1 MTVTAHSGAFNTPDN
16 TIENVKKVLEEK
28 CEIFEVDVTFRPSG
42 TPVIIHDGNPSEDE
56 GVLLEE
62 VFALVAE
69 NDSSVKI
76 NLDIKSTANLPAVDK
91 LLQKYGLAD
100 RAFYTGVF
108 TDWVDTVKA
117 NSSVP
122 YYLNDSV
129 DEDKRNDAETLNALA
144 DKVISLGAIGL
155 NINFENVHPIM
166 TEIFHAK
173 GIPVSVWTIND
184 EETAKK
190 YIEIGADNITTKN
203 PEIFKKI
210 IG

>member
-16 TIENVKKVLEEK
+16 TIENVKKVLDEN

-42 TPVIIHDGNPSEDE
+42 TPVIIHKSNPAENE

-69 NDSSVKI
+69 SKKIVKI
-76 NLDIKSTANLPAVDK
+76 NLDIKSTLNLPAVDE
-91 LLQKYGLAD
+91 LLKKYGLTE

-129 DEDKRNDAETLNALA
+129 DRRKRKDRETLNALA
-144 DKVISLGAIGL
+144 DKVTKLGAIGL
-155 NINFENVHPIM
+155 NTNYKNATPLM
-166 TEIFHAK
+166 MEIFHARN
-173 GIPVSVWTIND
+173 IPVSVWTIKHKI
-184 EETAKK
+184 TAKK
-190 YIEIGADNITTKN
+190 YKKMGADNITTRK
-203 PEIFKKI
+203 PDLFR
-210 IG
+210 